1 MEPIYKL
8 SSIKELLEKL
18 NSQEYVCLDTETAK
32 LGSDIRLIQI
42 YQPSW
47 DQVLLLN
54 VDEDPTTKQIL
65 WEILVKY
72 KLILHNGCYDFGCF
86 KQDISVF
93 TKPTDWEDTFYLLRL
108 AVPELNTRD
117 GFSLDEGFKWCLG
130 YDPYKQA
137 SLNKK
142 KLQMSFERLMVK
154 DKYVE
159 GIEGLRPMTEEQYL
173 YGAID
178 VYYLPKLYE
187 KLKSYTEH
195 FVYILDKLTIGHILD
210 DSKGLP
216 VDINKLNKLE
226 SDNIAEIA
234 EIDKQLPVGFN
245 VNSYLQVRKL
255 LGTVMTSDE
264 EGLNIIQF
272 RPNGLKGLPL
282 RVKPVNGSWPS
293 ALKEG
298 LTNGRLKVYSKEFG
312 NITNI
317 TTVAKLISTN
327 SKQLVYAEEVSYDHS
342 ETVINY
348 ANLINKKRK
357 ALKRLNF
364 IKRAREAMDSENRI
378 RGTFSP
384 HAINGRIQVDNE
396 NLSQYPRS
404 LKAMWGHPQGNGR
417 KLIYSDFAQVEL
429 RIICA
434 ALPEMNMYR
443 SLKEG
448 IDLHTFVGNNLNLS
462 QSDLDK
468 LPKGISPR
476 FIAKQCNFLLLYGG
490 GVSNFQKTVC
500 KLGGVW
506 FEDDIALKITN
517 NWKDI
522 FSDIKNW
529 HLVNQKSKTNMDQT
543 VSGRKYKAGT
553 VTDLNNIRVSG
564 TGSEIFKLW
573 LHYIGKYLVKY
584 YGDIF
589 VVNRVHDSVI
599 IDCPDD
605 PNIYINASYDLA
617 LCAQTA
623 WFEIIKNAP
632 LKDVPMPVDVKVA
645 SNWEDMEYD
654 RTELIDHEFTLDDM
668 YMYGKN
674 LEDELRCLNEVNKH

>member
-1 MEPIYKL
+1 MKQIYKL

-18 NSQEYVCLDTETAK
+18 NSQEYVCIDTETAK
-32 LGSDIRLIQI
+32 LGSDIRLIQV

-47 DQVLLLN
+47 DQVLLLI
-54 VDEDPTTKQIL
+54 VDELSIHKQII
-65 WEILVKY
+65 WDILVKY
-72 KLILHNGCYDFGCF
+72 KLIFHNGCYDFGCF
-86 KQDISVF
+86 KKDISSF
-93 TKPTDWEDTFYLLRL
+93 TKSNDWEDTFYLLRL

-137 SLNKK
+137 GLNKK
-142 KLQMSFERLMVK
+142 KLQTSFERLQVK

-159 GIEGLRPMTEEQYL
+159 GIEGLRPMTEEQFL

-187 KLKSYTEH
+187 ALKSYTEH
-195 FVYILDKLTIGHILD
+195 FVYVLDKLTIGHILD

-216 VDINKLNKLE
+216 VDLDKLKLLE
-226 SDNIAEIA
+226 DKDILEIA
-234 EIDKQLPVGFN
+234 EIDKQLPAGFN

-264 EGLNIIQF
+264 EGLNIQQF
-272 RPNGLKGLPL
+272 RPNGLRGLPL
-282 RVKPVNGSWPS
+282 RVKP
-293 ALKEG
+293 
-298 LTNGRLKVYSKEFG
+298 TNGAWPAALYKGIEAGTIKVYSKEFG
-312 NITNI
+312 N
-317 TTVAKLISTN
+317 TTIINTGEQLSKLKA
-327 SKQLVYAEEVSYDHS
+327 KQLVYFEETSYKHNEKGIKYAE
-342 ETVINY
+342 
-348 ANLINKKRK
+348 LINKKRK

-364 IKRAREAMDSENRI
+364 VQRARLAMDSENRI

-396 NLSQYPRS
+396 NLSQYPRT
-404 LKAMWGHPQGNGR
+404 LKSMWGHPQGNGR

-434 ALPEMNMYR
+434 ALPEMNMYN
-443 SLKEG
+443 SLKQG

-468 LPKGISPR
+468 LPDGISPR

-517 NWKDI
+517 NWKEI
-522 FSDIKNW
+522 FSDIKTWQLKNS
-529 HLVNQKSKTNMDQT
+529 KSKTNMDQT
-543 VSGRKYKAGT
+543 VSGRVYKAGT
-553 VTDLNNIRVSG
+553 VTDLNYIRVSG

-573 LHYIGKYLVKY
+573 LHYIGKYLIPK
-584 YGDIF
+584 YGDLF
-589 VVNRVHDSVI
+589 VVNRVHDSVL

-605 PNIYINASYDLA
+605 PTIYIPASYDLA

-623 WFEIIKNAP
+623 WFEIMKNAP

-654 RTELIDHEFTLDDM
+654 RKELIDHEFTLDDM
-668 YMYGKN
+668 FMYGKN
-674 LEDELRCLNEVNKH
+674 LEEELLCLKQK

>member
-1 MEPIYKL
+1 MKIYTYGSVPI
-8 SSIKELLEKL
+8 LLRQL
-18 NSQEYVCLDTETAK
+18 NKQEIICVDTETAK

-47 DQVLLLN
+47 DQVLLFDVGENQLH
-54 VDEDPTTKQIL
+54 KQMIWDIL
-65 WEILVKY
+65 SDY
-72 KLILHNGCYDFGCF
+72 GDLILHNGCYDFGCF
-86 KQDISVF
+86 KKDILNF
-93 TKPTDWEDTFYLLRL
+93 TKPKSWEDTFYLLRL
-108 AVPELNTRD
+108 GVPELNTKD

-137 SLNKK
+137 GLVKS
-142 KLQMSFERLMVK
+142 KLQVSFERKMVK
-154 DKYVE
+154 DVYVE
-159 GIEGLRPMTEEQYL
+159 GPEGLKPLTEEQLL
-173 YGAID
+173 YASID

-187 KLKSYTEH
+187 KLKHLRDH
-195 FVYILDKLTIGHILD
+195 FVYVLDKLTIGHILD

-216 VDINKLNKLE
+216 VDLDKLKLLENKDI
-226 SDNIAEIA
+226 SDIK
-234 EIDKQLPVGFN
+234 EIDKKLPLGFN

-255 LGTVMTSDE
+255 LGTVMSSDE
-264 EGLNIIQF
+264 ESLNIIQF
-272 RPNGLKGLPL
+272 RP
-282 RVKPVNGSWPS
+282 
-293 ALKEG
+293 EG
-298 LTNGRLKVYSKEFG
+298 LTGLPFRVKQTNGAWPAALYKGIEQKIIKVFAKEFG
-312 NITNI
+312 N
-317 TTVAKLISTN
+317 TTYINTEEQLSKLKG
-327 SKQLVYAEEVSYDHS
+327 KQLVYFEETSYSHNETSIKYAE
-342 ETVINY
+342 
-348 ANLINKKRK
+348 LINKKRK

-364 IKRAREAMDSENRI
+364 VKRARSAMDSDNRI
-378 RGTFSP
+378 MGTFSP
-384 HAINGRIQVDNE
+384 HAINGRIQVDSE

-404 LKAMWGHPQGNGR
+404 MKSMWGHPQGNGR

-434 ALPEMNMYR
+434 ALPEMNMYN
-443 SLKEG
+443 SLKQG

-462 QSDLDK
+462 QSDLEK

-506 FEDDIALKITN
+506 FEDDIALKITQ
-517 NWKDI
+517 NWKEI
-522 FSDIKNW
+522 FSDIKQW
-529 HLVNQKSKTNMDQT
+529 HLVNNKSKTNMDQT
-543 VSGRKYKAGT
+543 VSGRRYKAGT

-573 LHYIGKYLVKY
+573 LHYIGKYLVKN

-589 VVNRVHDSVI
+589 IVNRVHDSVV

-605 PNIYINASYDLA
+605 PSIYIPASYDLA
-617 LCAQTA
+617 LCAQSA

-654 RTELIDHEFTLDDM
+654 RKELINHEFTLDDM
-668 YMYGKN
+668 FMYGKN
-674 LEDELRCLNEVNKH
+674 LEEELLCLKQV